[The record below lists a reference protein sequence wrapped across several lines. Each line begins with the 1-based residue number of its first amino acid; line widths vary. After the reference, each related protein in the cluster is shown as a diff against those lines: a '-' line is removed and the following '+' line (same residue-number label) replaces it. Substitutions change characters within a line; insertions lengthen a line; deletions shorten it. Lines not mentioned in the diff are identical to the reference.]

1 MPEDLVK
8 IYMAL
13 DLVMHI
19 IKASPNVDKI
29 IEEAR
34 RYCQLVVVGVML
46 GRFVADLR
54 SHQAHVTSC
63 QTRKERDLKSRW
75 LTDLSRWRPIRKRLW
90 MTPCTD
96 QNRCA

>member
-13 DLVMHI
+13 DLVTHI

-34 RYCQLVVVGVML
+34 R
-46 GRFVADLR
+46 
-54 SHQAHVTSC
+54 QA
-63 QTRKERDLKSRW
+63 
-75 LTDLSRWRPIRKRLW
+75 
-90 MTPCTD
+90 
-96 QNRCA
+96 N